1 MRWQAYFT
9 TVQHLA
15 QYSIHN
21 PNLELLRQKGA
32 ASLDTSIWSGQ
43 NTGQPWSPRGKVTEP
58 MALRCTPS
66 PSTLA

>member
-21 PNLELLRQKGA
+21 PNLELLRQDEQDLQDK
-32 ASLDTSIWSGQ
+32 Q
-43 NTGQPWSPRGKVTEP
+43 ME
-58 MALRCTPS
+58 
-66 PSTLA
+66 

>member
-21 PNLELLRQKGA
+21 PNLELLRQGTSVTKSVKMMERHIR
-32 ASLDTSIWSGQ
+32 SLLKNS
-43 NTGQPWSPRGKVTEP
+43 RR
-58 MALRCTPS
+58 ALALLWCRA
-66 PSTLA
+66 L